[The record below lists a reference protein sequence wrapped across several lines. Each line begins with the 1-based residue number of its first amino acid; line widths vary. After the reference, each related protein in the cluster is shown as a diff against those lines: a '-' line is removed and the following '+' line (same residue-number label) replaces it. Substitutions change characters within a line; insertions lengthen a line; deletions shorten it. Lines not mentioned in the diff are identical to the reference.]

1 MKRKNLI
8 NFVKYAMYLMIGANL
23 LLSCN
28 DNDEDLEASA
38 QSDFEQMARIQI
50 DAEMVSEGVS
60 SLLEEIYVSEDLSV
74 AQKAEMSKT
83 YMYPECVMISSE
95 MKGNL
100 KTLVLDFGEGCS
112 SFTGDQL
119 KGKVISVF
127 TYDLTTASINVKH
140 TYENFYFNGYKVEG
154 LTNVDRIRLN
164 EFGNPEAVIKRD
176 LKITNE
182 DGYSVEAKGNHKRE
196 WIEGYAT
203 RTFDDDAFMITGNW
217 SITHP
222 DGLTQTGNIIEPLR
236 KEYACQYVNKGIVE
250 IQRKGKKLILD
261 YGDGECDDL
270 ATIEAN
276 GKLYEIKL
284 RK

>member
-1 MKRKNLI
+1 MKRKNLFK
-8 NFVKYAMYLMIGANL
+8 FVKYSMYLTIGATF

-28 DNDEDLEASA
+28 DDEDIEASA
-38 QSDFEQMARIQI
+38 QTDFEQMARFQI

-74 AQKAEMSKT
+74 AKKAEMSKT
-83 YMYPECVMISSE
+83 YMYPECVMITSE

-100 KTLVLDFGEGCS
+100 KTLVLDFGDGCS
-112 SFTGDQL
+112 SFSGDQL

-127 TYDLTTASINVKH
+127 SYDLTTASINVKH
-140 TYENFYFNGYKVEG
+140 TYENFYFNGYKIEG

-164 EFGNPEAVIKRD
+164 DFGNPEAMIIRD
-176 LKITNE
+176 LTITNE
-182 DGYSVEAKGNHKRE
+182 DGYAVEAKGNHKRE

-203 RTFDDDAFMITGNW
+203 RTFDDDAFLITGNW
-217 SITHP
+217 SIIHP
-222 DGLTQTGNIIEPLR
+222 DGSSQSGKINEPLR
-236 KEYACQYVNKGIVE
+236 KEYTCKFVNKGTIE
-250 IQRKGKKLILD
+250 IQRKGKKLLLD
-261 YGDGECDDL
+261 FGDGECDDL